1 MDWSPQ
7 QQKALD
13 EVGRWLSS
21 KGQPVF
27 RLFGFA
33 GTGKTTLAKYLAEG
47 AGRTLFSA
55 FTGKAASVMRAK
67 GCPMASTIHQL
78 IYLPSSK
85 SRIRL
90 LELQEQFM
98 QTLAELPPEE
108 RDTDKTALRIQ
119 AEIEVEKKRLKQPAF
134 TLNLE
139 STVKDADLI
148 IVDECSMVDEKIGT
162 DLLSFKVPVLVLGDP
177 AQLPP
182 VMGGGFF
189 TNQTPDVMLTEIHR
203 QAWDNPIL
211 AMATKV
217 REGERLSNGQ
227 YGKSLVMT
235 GKPDPGLVCGTDQ
248 ILVGRNSTRRGSN
261 LRMRGLLGRSTQDD
275 LPIPGDRLV
284 CLRNDYQ
291 EGLLNGTIWE
301 VKATAIIDNTERL
314 DLTVINEE
322 GVEITVESHKHYFQG
337 RGEEIPFYE
346 IREAQCFDYGYA
358 LTTHKAQGSQWGSV
372 FIFDESWV
380 FRASARQWLYT
391 AITRAAER
399 VVVCRN

>member
-1 MDWSPQ
+1 
-7 QQKALD
+7 
-13 EVGRWLSS
+13 
-21 KGQPVF
+21 
-27 RLFGFA
+27 
-33 GTGKTTLAKYLAEG
+33 
-47 AGRTLFSA
+47 
-55 FTGKAASVMRAK
+55 
-67 GCPMASTIHQL
+67 
-78 IYLPSSK
+78 
-85 SRIRL
+85 
-90 LELQEQFM
+90 
-98 QTLAELPPEE
+98 
-108 RDTDKTALRIQ
+108 
-119 AEIEVEKKRLKQPAF
+119 
-134 TLNLE
+134 
-139 STVKDADLI
+139 
-148 IVDECSMVDEKIGT
+148 
-162 DLLSFKVPVLVLGDP
+162 
-177 AQLPP
+177 
-182 VMGGGFF
+182 
-189 TNQTPDVMLTEIHR
+189 
-203 QAWDNPIL
+203 
-211 AMATKV
+211 
-217 REGERLSNGQ
+217 
-227 YGKSLVMT
+227 MT